1 MSNNK
6 KNTIAG
12 QWDEYIAPFL
22 QSLRVPQKGEPG
34 YIPVTTSAQDIEKI
48 EKARKQSMMDSMQS
62 QKAPELPIEQ
72 PKMNPVVENYIKSKI
87 NKAPVSIPKSENEEI
102 QAPLVRKPDYMD
114 KFNDEAYANAKQDS
128 ESRQDG
134 LGWLQFAA
142 GFGDALAQRSPMES
156 ANKFENIRARIK
168 DETVGQ
174 FNRDKNQ
181 AVDDFKNKK
190 MMDTFNPDSEQSIAF
205 KKMIEAKFPDVARS
219 YGKMWNQVSAADKDN
234 IFEPLKLK
242 ENIEARKE
250 YSRIANENRQDS
262 KDARTLERQRERM
275 TNYGEAR
282 TIEDAKQLKNASEMK
297 DKFDRQLDELLELRK
312 KHGGGALLNR
322 DDVGRAKQLSKDLL
336 LTYKDMSKLGV
347 LSQSDNEIL
356 NAIIPPD
363 PLAYDFVPGQ
373 DPILHKMEKFK
384 GDTQADFDTRLS
396 NRLLNPVQK
405 PQSNP
410 MDSKIDSFM
419 KKNGIADRNE
429 AIRIL
434 KENGKI

>member
-34 YIPVTTSAQDIEKI
+34 YIPVTTSAQDIEQI
-48 EKARKQSMMDSMQS
+48 EKAKNQSMMDSMQS
-62 QKAPELPIEQ
+62 QKSPELPIEQ
-72 PKMNPVVENYIKSKI
+72 SKMNPVVENYIKSKI

-156 ANKFENIRARIK
+156 AKNFDNIRARIK
-168 DETVGQ
+168 DETIGQ

-242 ENIEARKE
+242 ENIEARKD
-250 YSRIANENRQDS
+250 SMRIAAMGRQDAMDYKRAEKAKVTDKQSGELMSHDKAIMAIDDVLAQKKNWDTGKLSMGMNKVASWVGLDDS
-262 KDARTLERQRERM
+262 KKSAFKADVGEQLAQYIKAISGATVSPTER
-275 TNYGEAR
+275 
-282 TIEDAKQLKNASEMK
+282 AS
-297 DKFDRQLDELLELRK
+297 LLENVPSVYDNDETFEAKAKALR
-312 KHGGGALLNR
+312 
-322 DDVGRAKQLSKDLL
+322 
-336 LTYKDMSKLGV
+336 
-347 LSQSDNEIL
+347 
-356 NAIIPPD
+356 
-363 PLAYDFVPGQ
+363 
-373 DPILHKMEKFK
+373 
-384 GDTQADFDTRLS
+384 
-396 NRLLNPVQK
+396 NRLQRNKDIELDYLQK
-405 PQSNP
+405 SGKNVSEYGSPKQKEQS
-410 MDSKIDSFM
+410 SFPRQVRKGNQM
-419 KKNGIADRNE
+419 ATVSNAE
-429 AIRIL
+429 EL
-434 KENGKI
+434 KEAQDEGFQ